1 MIYQVKSHK
10 QNLINLSKQ
19 TCSLI
24 ALLSKMRA
32 LFIVLKASQT
42 SVSKLFAENG
52 TNMPVNTFPVNK
64 TTLLLSFLI
73 ITDSHI
79 HVN

>member
-1 MIYQVKSHK
+1 
-10 QNLINLSKQ
+10 
-19 TCSLI
+19 
-24 ALLSKMRA
+24 
-32 LFIVLKASQT
+32 VLMASQT